1 MDLMTPEAATEI
13 ASSYRKWKRH
23 SDKVFVLPP
32 WRETTLEERI
42 AFLARGELDEKWTN
56 CVSPTDVP
64 RIGQAPWPVP
74 TP

>member
-23 SDKVFVLPP
+23 SDKVVVLPP
-32 WRETTLEERI
+32 WCETTLEERI

-56 CVSPTDVP
+56 LVYPTDVP
-64 RIGQAPWPVP
+64 RIGDAPWPFPVP
-74 TP
+74 